1 MIIEHAYVKQ
11 SYTLSLEF
19 LKKNL
24 NASLVTMTVLLILV
38 IASSLPILGMFSFLL
53 LSVFSFSLQVYVSK
67 SIKQEYDE
75 AGFSDI
81 LLRYFKL
88 GFGAFLGQL
97 SIEILLGAVFFF
109 AFSALVGMD
118 VYEALRA
125 GSLTQ
130 AQIFP
135 VYMKIGFIFSI
146 ACLIVMLWV
155 YIIPMTLAYAYE
167 AESFVEAF
175 LAAFVLFNPAVW
187 KASFKEK
194 YYVLASILQVF
205 ALIVFSFIIFLF
217 SDLFLLP
224 FVVFFSY
231 LFLIYVAVVSTMAKL
246 AVF

>member
-11 SYTLSLEF
+11 SYTLSLAF
-19 LKKNL
+19 FKKNL
-24 NASLVTMTVLLILV
+24 SASLVTMSVLLILV
-38 IASSLPILGMFSFLL
+38 IASSLPSLRIPGFLL
-53 LSVFSFSLQVYVSK
+53 LSVFSFSLQMYVAK
-67 SIKQEYDE
+67 SLKEEYAE

-88 GFGAFLGQL
+88 GFAAFLGQL
-97 SIEILLGAVFFF
+97 SIEVLLGAIFFF

-130 AQIFP
+130 TQIFP

-146 ACLIVMLWV
+146 ACLVLMLWV
-155 YIIPMTLAYAYE
+155 YIIPMMLAYAYE
-167 AESFVEAF
+167 AENFVEAF

-194 YYVLASILQVF
+194 YYVLASMLQVI
-205 ALIVFSFIIFLF
+205 ALIVFASIMLLF

-224 FVVFFSY
+224 LVVFFSY

-246 AVF
+246 AVS